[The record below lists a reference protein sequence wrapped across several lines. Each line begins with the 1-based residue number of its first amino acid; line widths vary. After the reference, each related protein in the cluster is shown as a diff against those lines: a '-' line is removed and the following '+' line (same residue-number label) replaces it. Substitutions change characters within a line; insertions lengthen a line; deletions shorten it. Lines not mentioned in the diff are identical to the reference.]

1 MGVRVFKKFPCSP
14 MCKYLSGSIEARA
27 GWQAWC
33 ACNQRCATSTQHWWM
48 RALAPIQKED
58 GRAYVAHR
66 GSRANTCIKMCL
78 VPLYPSSSYFS
89 FPFHVHD
96 RCRDK
101 TREYLWRIWRI
112 DRGGGRIVNLF
123 SRRVDERQGIIDLC
137 CDLEISLLSG
147 HGSRGGRICA
157 AVSIFVKK
165 GVGSLV
171 YSCTLVYSIDFSKE
185 KLRNELTVNYNTI
198 HFCFYIK
205 IG

>member
-1 MGVRVFKKFPCSP
+1 MRVFKKFPCSP

-112 DRGGGRIVNLF
+112 DRGEGGLLTFFLAGSMRDKGLLTFAAILKFLF
-123 SRRVDERQGIIDLC
+123 YRAT
-137 CDLEISLLSG
+137 
-147 HGSRGGRICA
+147 GRE
-157 AVSIFVKK
+157 
-165 GVGSLV
+165 VGEYV
-171 YSCTLVYSIDFSKE
+171 
-185 KLRNELTVNYNTI
+185 LRCRFL
-198 HFCFYIK
+198 
-205 IG
+205 